1 MKVIDDTVPPIAC
14 VNAALPADVRQVA
27 EAPASIPADRQPS
40 AAATASAATASAATA
55 SAAVGDFTGREIS
68 IDRGGSHPTLI
79 RKIC

>member
-40 AAATASAATASAATA
+40 AAATASAATASAA
-55 SAAVGDFTGREIS
+55 VGDFTGREIS